1 MLNITD
7 VRVYL
12 VDKEDSK
19 LKAKVSMAIDSCFV
33 VHDIRV
39 VDSVNGLF
47 VAMPNRKKSDG
58 EFKDVAHP
66 IDTPTREQ
74 VDKVVLDA
82 YEKAKAEASK

>member
-19 LKAKVSMAIDSCFV
+19 LKAKVSMTIDSCFV
-33 VHDIRV
+33 VHEIRV